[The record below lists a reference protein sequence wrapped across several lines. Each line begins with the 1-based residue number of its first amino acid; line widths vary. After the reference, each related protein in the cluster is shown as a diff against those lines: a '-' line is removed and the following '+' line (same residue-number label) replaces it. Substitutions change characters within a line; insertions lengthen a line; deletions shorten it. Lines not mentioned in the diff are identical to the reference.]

1 MICSRTPE
9 LVFVL
14 EVIGNQWMVDAC
26 TFSNI
31 SSRCALEAILGECFD
46 GGIEELLLS
55 NYAALLL
62 FSRRLLR
69 LQGSFF

>member
-1 MICSRTPE
+1 
-9 LVFVL
+9 
-14 EVIGNQWMVDAC
+14 MVDAC